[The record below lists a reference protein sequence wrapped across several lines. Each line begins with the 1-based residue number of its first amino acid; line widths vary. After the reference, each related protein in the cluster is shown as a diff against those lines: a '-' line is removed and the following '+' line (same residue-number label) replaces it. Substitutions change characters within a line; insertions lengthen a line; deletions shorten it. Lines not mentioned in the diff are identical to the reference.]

1 MALEKACRKGELEP
15 NGFTGQRRIVQP
27 RSRDMVEEARK
38 KGESWLWLCL
48 KLDIAVVGYGVLGLK
63 PVKDSHAVK
72 LHKRNNVV
80 AGGAW
85 R

>member
-1 MALEKACRKGELEP
+1 
-15 NGFTGQRRIVQP
+15 
-27 RSRDMVEEARK
+27 MVEEARK